1 MTGHIA
7 QMTGAIGYMNNSMA
21 AMTHTMGVM
30 SVDINKF
37 TRPES
42 IMTPFR

>member
-1 MTGHIA
+1 MA
-7 QMTGAIGYMNNSMA
+7 QMNMSMA
-21 AMTHTMGVM
+21 AMTGTMGRM

-42 IMTPFR
+42 LMPMSPFR